1 MNQQQNNKELMP
13 VLFSLPTINRLN
25 LPSRSE
31 LLPKIES
38 GEIDHLDFQAN
49 VFSPSAK
56 NLNPYRFNDE
66 DMPAFAASFESQPY
80 LRDHDTYSIDSRD
93 GTILSSVYKD
103 NWIQVVVSLTTRR
116 GMTDYLEGKMDRFSI
131 GWYYKDAICSICGN
145 SFFSRDCS
153 HWPGVVYIVGKE
165 ARTCILTFVE
175 PRGKEVSAVNV
186 PAVQGTRIKWLSN
199 EEQPFTYFKFIR
211 EALLRMDS
219 KARAESMMVRI
230 QNGMM
235 TPNEA
240 REKDDMGAYPDG
252 DQFYMAS
259 NISPIGGN
267 QNEPAT
273 K

>member
-38 GEIDHLDFQAN
+38 GEIDHLDFRAN

-153 HWPGVVYIVGKE
+153 HWPGAVYIVGKE

-186 PAVQGTRIKWLSN
+186 PAVQGTGITGTLMEAKLSIFEGAVFEETINPQQEKSSKTEADEEIEREAQALRERIKKILKK
-199 EEQPFTYFKFIR
+199 E
-211 EALLRMDS
+211 
-219 KARAESMMVRI
+219 
-230 QNGMM
+230 
-235 TPNEA
+235 
-240 REKDDMGAYPDG
+240 
-252 DQFYMAS
+252 
-259 NISPIGGN
+259 
-267 QNEPAT
+267 
-273 K
+273 